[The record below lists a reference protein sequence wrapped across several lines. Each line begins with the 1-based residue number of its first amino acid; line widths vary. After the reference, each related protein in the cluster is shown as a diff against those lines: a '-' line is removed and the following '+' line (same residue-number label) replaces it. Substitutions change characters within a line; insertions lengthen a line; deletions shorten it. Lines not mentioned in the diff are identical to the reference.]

1 MIEIEITVRDYRL
14 VFIQSVAAS
23 RLRLGLVPR
32 FRSLA
37 SRGCSKWRSTSFV
50 MRGETASTCSGSSSD
65 YQNKCLNQIIRM
77 LMLRYP
83 VFLDAGNLIQEPQA
97 SSSHFRRLTNMRRI
111 GISNIKEQDEQV
123 QDRRRY
129 KTLHFCAICYYLLA
143 QQSMLYH
150 DREGE

>member
-1 MIEIEITVRDYRL
+1 MRNHYARNRNHHSRL
-14 VFIQSVAAS
+14 SISFQRVAAS
-23 RLRLGLVPR
+23 RLRLGLEPR

-50 MRGETASTCSGSSSD
+50 MRGATASTCSGSSSE
-65 YQNKCLNQIIRM
+65 YQNKCLNQIIQM

-97 SSSHFRRLTNMRRI
+97 SSSHFRRLTNIRRI

-123 QDRRRY
+123 
-129 KTLHFCAICYYLLA
+129 KI
-143 QQSMLYH
+143 
-150 DREGE
+150 EGDTKRSIFV